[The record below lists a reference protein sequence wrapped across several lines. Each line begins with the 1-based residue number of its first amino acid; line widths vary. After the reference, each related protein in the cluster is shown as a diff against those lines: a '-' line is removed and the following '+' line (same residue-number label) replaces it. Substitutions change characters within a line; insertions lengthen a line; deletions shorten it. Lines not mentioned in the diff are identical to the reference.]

1 MEKICLQIHAQLVF
15 SVEVFEGIE
24 MVKQWVYYL
33 LLKLFPKM
41 MASSL
46 FAKPFTWAFLCKIC
60 DFHSTCH
67 SLPRLQW
74 SMILT
79 ANI

>member
-1 MEKICLQIHAQLVF
+1 MEKICLQIHVQLVF

-46 FAKPFTWAFLCKIC
+46 LNPSPGPSFVKFVI
-60 DFHSTCH
+60 STPPATVCQGC
-67 SLPRLQW
+67 SDP
-74 SMILT
+74 
-79 ANI
+79 